1 MGLGTRLP
9 DTTQGDGVKVVEPG
23 SADDPFSKGSAADQ
37 PPVSPEGGA
46 APAANAGPA
55 GEGDTSTPAPAP
67 TEPTS
72 TPTSEPPT
80 AEGQPQ
86 PSSPAPAATETPAT
100 PATPAATE
108 TPPAPGATPT
118 EPAQAPAGDDDT
130 AVPITQAQ
138 FEEFKKEQE
147 KQHQDQ
153 LRTQQAGQDRAMAAQ
168 RKELEDIRAESVQ
181 AREEVREIKLHG
193 LSEDEQAKL
202 KKQWEADDRLEGID
216 AYRDQVEGYHND
228 VDLIRLLN
236 EYGQY
241 GVTEEELKEIPM
253 EERELVCSMK
263 RSTYWEDIATGK
275 TKPSE
280 TKNGQPSSGQPP
292 PTQPS
297 TATKEPVS
305 PAGASAPSDAGGSG
319 APPQPPKFNDTQGP
333 DAMAENIGQ
342 GWETPTPARRG

>member
-1 MGLGTRLP
+1 MTTNGHSNGTVQFFDSVLAPRGKSPASRKSWGIDLEADWVP
-9 DTTQGDGVKVVEPG
+9 FFTAAKVAGKVNI
-23 SADDPFSKGSAADQ
+23 ADDVLGAPIRQAYNDDGTPKFSQSGRPVRRVHKDIIAHVTIARENFVAAMR
-37 PPVSPEGGA
+37 
-46 APAANAGPA
+46 
-55 GEGDTSTPAPAP
+55 
-67 TEPTS
+67 
-72 TPTSEPPT
+72 
-80 AEGQPQ
+80 GQV
-86 PSSPAPAATETPAT
+86 AVVATE
-100 PATPAATE
+100 
-108 TPPAPGATPT
+108 
-118 EPAQAPAGDDDT
+118 QA
-130 AVPITQAQ
+130 
-138 FEEFKKEQE
+138 
-147 KQHQDQ
+147 
-153 LRTQQAGQDRAMAAQ
+153 
-168 RKELEDIRAESVQ
+168 
-181 AREEVREIKLHG
+181 
-193 LSEDEQAKL
+193 
-202 KKQWEADDRLEGID
+202 D
-216 AYRDQVEGYHND
+216 AYRDQVEGYHDD

-241 GVTEEELKEIPM
+241 GVTEDELKEIPM